1 MTQGDGIEIV
11 RTVADLRAR
20 VGAWRASGLSVGL
33 VPTMGALHDG
43 HLSLVRQSV
52 AQTKRTCATLF
63 VNPKQFNPNEDLAAY
78 PRDEAG
84 DMAKLQSVGTN
95 LLFAPGVAE
104 MYPPGATTQV
114 SVPGIGDIL
123 EGECRA
129 GFFTGV
135 ATIVAKLLLQAL
147 PDAAFFGEKDYQQ
160 LQVIKRMTAD
170 LDIPVRICGAPTI
183 READGLAMS
192 SRNAYLSADE
202 RAIAPILYAAI
213 GSLAEAVRGGADP
226 IKRVAIAR
234 DELLSAGFTKVDY
247 VTVRNAETLEPV
259 AAADEPARILAAATL
274 GKARLIDNIAV

>member
-1 MTQGDGIEIV
+1 MTQAGGIEIV

-20 VGAWRASGLSVGL
+20 VGSWRAAGLSVGL

-52 AQTKRTCATLF
+52 GETKRTCATLF
-63 VNPKQFNPNEDLAAY
+63 INPKQFNPNEDLAAY

-84 DMAKLQSVGTN
+84 DVAKLKSAGAD
-95 LLFAPGVAE
+95 LLFAPEVAE
-104 MYPPGATTQV
+104 MYPPGAATQI

-123 EGECRA
+123 EGEYRA

-192 SRNAYLSADE
+192 SRNAYLSAQE
-202 RAIAPILYAAI
+202 RAIAPTLYAAI
-213 GSLAEAVRGGADP
+213 RSLAEAVRGGADP
-226 IKRVAIAR
+226 ASQAAFAAEK
-234 DELLSAGFTKVDY
+234 LLSAGFSKVDY

-259 AAADEPARILAAATL
+259 AANDEPARVLAAATL
-274 GKARLIDNIAV
+274 GRARLIDNIAV